1 MNCNELLREVQKRLV
16 ESGISDLITEYVHEH
31 PEYWT
36 QNDYGTS
43 PGYNTSCSINV
54 GFNTISNKDV
64 NDMTQ
69 TTPFYM
75 LEIGRYQSKNIDMS
89 VHPNSNAVWTD
100 YWYQG
105 KIQLS
110 YRGKLNG

>member
-1 MNCNELLREVQKRLV
+1 MNCNELLKEIQKRLV
-16 ESGISDLITEYVHEH
+16 ESGITDMVTEYVREH

-43 PGYNTSCSINV
+43 VGYNTSCNITV
-54 GFNTISNKDV
+54 GFNTVSDKDV

-69 TTPFYM
+69 ATPFYM
-75 LEIGRYQSKNIDMS
+75 LEIGRNQGRDVAMS
-89 VHPNSNAVWTD
+89 IHPNSNAVWTD
-100 YWYQG
+100 YWYKG

-110 YRGKLNG
+110 HRGNLNG